1 MQPLRRTE
9 SDWPLEARQTN
20 GGRNMMGFERIQ
32 FDRDVQALAAL
43 IRRVDGNHS
52 LGAAELAEELVAH
65 GVTVR

>member
-20 GGRNMMGFERIQ
+20 GDRNMMGFERIQ

-52 LGAAELAEELVAH
+52 LGAAELAEESVAH
-65 GVTVR
+65 GVTVH